1 MAVKIN
7 IDEEAVEEIF
17 LNVLFK
23 SVLKMDALAVEHA
36 PSGATDELRQKIDFF
51 PKQYGSTDYKVIS
64 QAQHSAAIEF
74 GTKPH
79 AVSPNKLK
87 DWARLKLG
95 DEKAAYAV
103 AQKIKKEGTDAHP
116 YMYPAFLEVKE
127 IWVPRFF
134 KEEID
139 KRR

>member
-1 MAVKIN
+1 MTVKIN
-7 IDEEAVEEIF
+7 IDQEAVEEIF

-23 SVLKMDALAVEHA
+23 SVLKMDSLAKEHA

-51 PKQYGSTDYKVIS
+51 PKQYGQTEYKVIS
-64 QAQHSAAIEF
+64 QAQHSAAIEN

-87 DWARLKLG
+87 DWARIKLG
-95 DEKAAYAV
+95 DENAAYAV
-103 AQKIKKEGTDAHP
+103 ANKIKKFGTDAHP
-116 YMYPAFLEVKE
+116 YMYPAFLETRV
-127 IWVPRFF
+127 IWVKKYFQ
-134 KEEID
+134 EEIS